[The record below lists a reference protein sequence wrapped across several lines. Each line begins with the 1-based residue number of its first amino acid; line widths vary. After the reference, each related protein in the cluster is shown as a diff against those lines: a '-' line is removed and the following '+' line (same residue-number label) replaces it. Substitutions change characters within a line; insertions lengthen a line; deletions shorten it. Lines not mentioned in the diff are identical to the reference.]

1 MLEALEEHQNKKCLK
16 CPYHWSDGMYSEH
29 GCYIEEGRLGTLW
42 QKLTEMLR
50 RDEYSGCFIP
60 SFVLKVLYVI
70 QDMKDRW
77 RFETMKNCENC
88 KNDVWHY
95 LINSSC
101 PCDEC
106 NNNSKWEL
114 KVK

>member
-1 MLEALEEHQNKKCLK
+1 MNSLKELIIAQKENEELKKQ
-16 CPYHWSDGMYSEH
+16 
-29 GCYIEEGRLGTLW
+29 IE
-42 QKLTEMLR
+42 K
-50 RDEYSGCFIP
+50 
-60 SFVLKVLYVI
+60 
-70 QDMKDRW
+70 
-77 RFETMKNCENC
+77 MKNCENC

>member
-1 MLEALEEHQNKKCLK
+1 
-16 CPYHWSDGMYSEH
+16 
-29 GCYIEEGRLGTLW
+29 
-42 QKLTEMLR
+42 
-50 RDEYSGCFIP
+50 
-60 SFVLKVLYVI
+60 
-70 QDMKDRW
+70 MKDR
-77 RFETMKNCENC
+77 RRYETMKNCENC